1 MKRFIARVA
10 CRVAPLL
17 ALPFLS
23 SHAHAQ
29 SSVTMYG
36 MVDTFVQYVNTGNG
50 YTAAMNSSGQ
60 YGSRIGFRGSE
71 DIGGGNKIDFVL
83 ENGFYSNDGT
93 FATAGSIFNRQ
104 AWVGAS
110 GSWGSVRA
118 GRQNSLLFLNE
129 GRLDAFGG
137 ATQASGINNL
147 SVYTYRTSNTV
158 AYFSPKFAGLQAA
171 GYIGLGDAGG
181 FRSGGSNYQFA
192 VTYDGPAISAVYTM
206 QGVRNANATS
216 TERSTFAGGSYD
228 FGAARLYAGY
238 AAASWD
244 DMKIDIRSFEFS
256 GRWTFSPF
264 AFLALGYTFLQDRI
278 GSNDAVQY
286 SAMFN
291 YAFSKRTSVYAALS
305 WLDNRG
311 AAQYRLAGAA
321 NAGLALAYPG
331 APVRGAQVGLVQ
343 AF

>member
-1 MKRFIARVA
+1 MKRF
-10 CRVAPLL
+10 APLL
-17 ALPFLS
+17 ALPFFVAS
-23 SHAHAQ
+23 NAHAQ

-36 MVDTFVQYVNTGNG
+36 IVDTFVQYVNTGNG

-60 YGSRIGFRGSE
+60 YGTRIGFRGSE
-71 DIGGGNKIDFVL
+71 DIGGGNKIDFTL
-83 ENGFYSNDGT
+83 ENGFNANDGT
-93 FATAGSIFNRQ
+93 FATPGSMFNRQ
-104 AWVGAS
+104 AWIGAS
-110 GSWGSVRA
+110 GNWGSVRA

-158 AYFSPKFAGLQAA
+158 SYFSPKIAGFQAS
-171 GYIGLGDAGG
+171 GYLGLGDAGG

-192 VTYDGPAISAVYTM
+192 LTYDNRAVSAVYTT
-206 QGVRNANATS
+206 QGVRNATATS

-228 FGAARLYAGY
+228 FGTVRLYAGY
-238 AAASWD
+238 ASASWD
-244 DMKIDIRSFEFS
+244 DLHIDIRSYEVS
-256 GRWTFSPF
+256 GRWSFSPF
-264 AFLALGYTFLQDRI
+264 AYIALGYTFLQDRN
-278 GSNDAVQY
+278 GSNDAAQY

-291 YAFSKRTSVYAALS
+291 YALSRRTSIYTALS

-311 AAQYRLAGAA
+311 TAQYRLAGAA

-331 APVRGAQVGLVQ
+331 AAAKGVQIGIVQ

>member
-1 MKRFIARVA
+1 MKRLTPRYAALVA
-10 CRVAPLL
+10 LPLL
-17 ALPFLS
+17 AAS
-23 SHAHAQ
+23 NAHAQ
-29 SSVTMYG
+29 SSVTVYG
-36 MVDTFVQYVNTGNG
+36 LVDTFVQYVDTGKG

-71 DIGGGNKIDFVL
+71 DIGGGNKIDFDL
-83 ENGFYSNDGT
+83 ENGFNSNDGT
-93 FATAGSIFNRQ
+93 FSTAGSLFNRQ

-110 GSWGSVRA
+110 GNWGSVRA

-137 ATQASGINNL
+137 ATQASGIDNL

-158 AYFSPKFAGLQAA
+158 GYFSPKFAGFQAS

-192 VTYDGPAISAVYTM
+192 LTYDNQAISAVYAM

-228 FGAARLYAGY
+228 IGAIRLYAGY
-238 AAASWD
+238 AGASWD
-244 DMKIDIRSFEFS
+244 DMHINIRSVEFS
-256 GRWTFSPF
+256 GRWTISPF
-264 AFLALGYTFLQDRI
+264 AWVALGYTFLQDRI
-278 GSNDAVQY
+278 GSNDAAQY
-286 SAMFN
+286 SALFD
-291 YAFSKRTSVYAALS
+291 YALSKRTSFYAAVS

-311 AAQYRLAGAA
+311 TAQYRLAGAA

-331 APVRGAQVGLVQ
+331 APARGVQVGVVQ

>member
-1 MKRFIARVA
+1 MKHLTRRLPYRI
-10 CRVAPLL
+10 APLL
-17 ALPFLS
+17 ALQLLA

-29 SSVTMYG
+29 SSVTVYG
-36 MVDTFVQYVNTGNG
+36 IVDTFVQYVNTGGG

-71 DIGGGNKIDFVL
+71 DIGGGNKIDFDL
-83 ENGFYSNDGT
+83 ENGFNSNDGT

-110 GSWGSVRA
+110 SKWGSVRA

-147 SVYTYRTSNTV
+147 SIYTYRTSNTIS
-158 AYFSPKFAGLQAA
+158 YFSPRFAGLQVA

-181 FRSGGSNYQFA
+181 FRSGGSNYQFS
-192 VTYDGPAISAVYTM
+192 VTYDNQAVSAVYAM

-228 FGAARLYAGY
+228 FGAVRLYAAY
-238 AAASWD
+238 TSATWD
-244 DMKIDIRSFEFS
+244 DMHINIRSYEVS
-256 GRWTFSPF
+256 GRWSFSPF
-264 AFLALGYTFLQDRI
+264 AFVALGYTFLRDRN
-278 GSNDAVQY
+278 GSNDAAQY
-286 SAMFN
+286 SAMLN
-291 YAFSKRTSVYAALS
+291 YALSKRTNIYTAIS

-311 AAQYRLAGAA
+311 TAQYRLAGAA
-321 NAGLALAYPG
+321 TAGLPLAYPG
-331 APVRGAQVGLVQ
+331 ATAKGVQ
-343 AF
+343 LGVVQTF